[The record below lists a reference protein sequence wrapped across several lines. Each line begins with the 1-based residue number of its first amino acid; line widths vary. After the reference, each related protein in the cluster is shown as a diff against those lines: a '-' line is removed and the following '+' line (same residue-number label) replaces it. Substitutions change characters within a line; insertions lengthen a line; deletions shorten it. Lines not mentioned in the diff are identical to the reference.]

1 MNLALLLSSCV
12 TLGKSFDF
20 SGPQFPLIG
29 LWKGSEELVYPK
41 CFKTVL
47 DVKEVL
53 DSIDEK
59 QIQRRRV
66 LYQGQGLEGGRAL
79 LSSLITTILN
89 LTEWRKM

>member
-1 MNLALLLSSCV
+1 M
-12 TLGKSFDF
+12 TLGKLFNF

-29 LWKGSEELVYPK
+29 LWEGSEELVYPK

-59 QIQRRRV
+59 QILRRRV
-66 LYQGQGLEGGRAL
+66 LYQGQGLEGGRAS
-79 LSSLITTILN
+79 LSSLITPILK
-89 LTEWRKM
+89 LTDGRKS